1 MSNFI
6 AGVFANKLASRI
18 SITNDT
24 YYILSIVIISYA
36 FCLSI
41 YYGLC
46 TIQLRCHHINSGD
59 FCCPD
64 QFRCN
69 GRQPVV
75 RSPEQGVGHRCRNG
89 ADTLWRRYGEAVLR
103 RDEMPHLAHSPNQ
116 SRITEQSR
124 ASLPNWRSARRCWSH
139 HRPSCQHRR
148 LPPSTGWS
156 ACWSQRPSQGGG
168 MADHARGFHVKVF
181 QPGCQG

>member
-75 RSPEQGVGHRCRNG
+75 RSPGQGCDTAAGTVRTPSGDDMARLCCDVTRCRTLRIARTRAALPSNPGRLCRTGAVPDDAGAITGHRANTG
-89 ADTLWRRYGEAVLR
+89 GY
-103 RDEMPHLAHSPNQ
+103 HLQ
-116 SRITEQSR
+116 
-124 ASLPNWRSARRCWSH
+124 
-139 HRPSCQHRR
+139 
-148 LPPSTGWS
+148 
-156 ACWSQRPSQGGG
+156 QGGRLAG
-168 MADHARGFHVKVF
+168 ARGRARVAVWPTM
-181 QPGCQG
+181 PGAFT